1 MLYFLLLASVL
12 PAQLPL
18 WLLWTFDVDLT
29 GMMSTAESLFNQ
41 LFPAFV
47 VVIGILLAMGLI
59 GMIINAISKAVRGGG
74 RA

>member
-1 MLYFLLLASVL
+1 MLYLLLLASVL
-12 PAQLPL
+12 PAQFPL

-29 GMMSTAESLFNQ
+29 GMMATAESLFNQ